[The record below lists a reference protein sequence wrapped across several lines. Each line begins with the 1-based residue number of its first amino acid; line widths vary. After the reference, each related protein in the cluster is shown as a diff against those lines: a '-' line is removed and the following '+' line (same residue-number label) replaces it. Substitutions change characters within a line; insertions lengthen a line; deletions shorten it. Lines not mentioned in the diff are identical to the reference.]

1 ATAATYALGSGAGK
15 VITVAVLVSM
25 FSAAN
30 GLVLTAPRVFF
41 AMARDG
47 VFFRKLALIHP
58 TFGTPAIAVVATCLW
73 AMLLAASGT
82 FEQLLT
88 YVVFTGWIFYALGA
102 ATIFVFRRRNPDAPR
117 PFRVPGYPI
126 TPLLFVAASSA
137 IVVNAVLT
145 QTGRALLG
153 VAVVLTGVPAYFV
166 WQSRRPGAKP
176 PAVPQGN
183 RSPAGCSRA
192 PNGEVV
198 VKQARGTRTKRS
210 AGTNHPEGPTT
221 LVYERLRDLIVRGQ
235 LAPGARLIEQEI
247 ATRLGTSRTPVR
259 SALQRLQ
266 QERYVTAPPG
276 GKHARMTV
284 APLTMEDAQEL
295 FEIVGFVEAAS
306 ARRAAMLPMAQRVKV
321 ATDIAEINAALQRAT
336 QVQRPDQNEVFD
348 LDTAFHRGYVEAG
361 AGPRLLAL

>member
-1 ATAATYALGSGAGK
+1 

-176 PAVPQGN
+176 PAVTQGN
-183 RSPAGCSRA
+183 RSPAG
-192 PNGEVV
+192 
-198 VKQARGTRTKRS
+198 
-210 AGTNHPEGPTT
+210 
-221 LVYERLRDLIVRGQ
+221 
-235 LAPGARLIEQEI
+235 
-247 ATRLGTSRTPVR
+247 
-259 SALQRLQ
+259 
-266 QERYVTAPPG
+266 
-276 GKHARMTV
+276 
-284 APLTMEDAQEL
+284 
-295 FEIVGFVEAAS
+295 
-306 ARRAAMLPMAQRVKV
+306 
-321 ATDIAEINAALQRAT
+321 
-336 QVQRPDQNEVFD
+336 
-348 LDTAFHRGYVEAG
+348 
-361 AGPRLLAL
+361 